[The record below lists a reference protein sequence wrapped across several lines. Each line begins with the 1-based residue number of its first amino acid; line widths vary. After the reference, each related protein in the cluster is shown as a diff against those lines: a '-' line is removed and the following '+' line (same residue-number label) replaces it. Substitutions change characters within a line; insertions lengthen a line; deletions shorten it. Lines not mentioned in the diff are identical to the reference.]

1 VGALGNRGPARY
13 ISRSMTD
20 AEMLRQ
26 IVAALAEGRADI
38 AFSGRLESHMDFPG
52 NSETDKTQFV
62 IAGVV
67 LIGLAYWFGKWW
79 LVAAALALVV
89 AAYLAFWR
97 GIVRRR
103 IRRRFIA
110 KAMAD
115 PMVWRKSWS
124 FPGIAL
130 FASGEECR
138 SPAGDWRAFA
148 TRLKERVTPSA
159 GLPEG
164 STTEAQRHREDE

>member
-1 VGALGNRGPARY
+1 
-13 ISRSMTD
+13 MTD

-52 NSETDKTQFV
+52 NSETDKTQFI
-62 IAGVV
+62 IAGLL

-79 LVAAALALVV
+79 LMAAALALVV
-89 AAYLAFWR
+89 AVYLAFWR
-97 GIVRRR
+97 GLVRRR

-115 PMVWRKSWS
+115 PVVWRKSWS

-130 FASGEECR
+130 SAAGEECQ

-148 TRLKERVTPSA
+148 TRLKEQSTPP
-159 GLPEG
+159 LV
-164 STTEAQRHREDE
+164 AQRERYTRVDIPA

>member
-1 VGALGNRGPARY
+1 
-13 ISRSMTD
+13 MTD

-52 NSETDKTQFV
+52 NSETDKTQFIV
-62 IAGVV
+62 AGLL
-67 LIGLAYWFGKWW
+67 LIGLAYWFGNSW
-79 LVAAALALVV
+79 LMAGALVLV
-89 AAYLAFWR
+89 LAVYLAFWR
-97 GIVRRR
+97 GLVRRR

-115 PMVWRKSWS
+115 PVVWRKSWS

-130 FASGEECR
+130 TAPGEECQ
-138 SPAGDWRAFA
+138 SPAGDWRGFA
-148 TRLKERVTPSA
+148 TRLKEQSA
-159 GLPEG
+159 PPL
-164 STTEAQRHREDE
+164 AAR